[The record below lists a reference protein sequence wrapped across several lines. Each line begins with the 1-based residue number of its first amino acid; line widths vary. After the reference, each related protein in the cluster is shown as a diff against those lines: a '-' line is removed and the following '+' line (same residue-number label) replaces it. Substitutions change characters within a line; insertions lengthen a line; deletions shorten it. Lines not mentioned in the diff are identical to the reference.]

1 MLVGA
6 YRIVNFHGSLMKNS
20 MLLFQRNSDEEV
32 GRGTIVIMCSLPV
45 MQ

>member
-6 YRIVNFHGSLMKNS
+6 YRIANFHGPLVKNS
-20 MLLFQRNSDEEV
+20 MLLFQRSSDEKV